1 MLIAR
6 IAAYVSVAQTSWL
19 KPALLSALL
28 LGVFSTAIAAQDRD
42 DADLQLWNDIDLTV
56 PINDR
61 FAFNATGTLWIGN
74 NISHV
79 DSARFST
86 GITYRASKA
95 ISVAPFVMAVSA
107 RNSAGRFR
115 YEYRAGVK
123 INYRFPIEA
132 VAISHRS
139 RFEHRSKPGRNS
151 WRYRP
156 LITIKR
162 KLPDAF
168 IKDSS
173 VYVTDE
179 AFYDSVSGRFSRNR
193 ISFGLEKKVNKKLAI
208 SFYYLYQG
216 DNISRPNSINVLGTN
231 WKISL

>member
-1 MLIAR
+1 MAPYL
-6 IAAYVSVAQTSWL
+6 SVAKRSWL
-19 KPALLSALL
+19 NAAALLPLL
-28 LGVFSTAIAAQDRD
+28 LAVLSASAIAQEYD
-42 DADLQLWNDIDLTV
+42 DTDLQSWNDIDLSV
-56 PINDR
+56 PLNDK
-61 FAFNATGTLWIGN
+61 FAFNAIGTLWLGK
-74 NISHV
+74 NISQA

-86 GITYRASKA
+86 GITYKASKA
-95 ISVAPFVMAVSA
+95 ISVAPFVMAVSV

-123 INYRFPIEA
+123 ISYRFPIEA

-139 RFEHRSKPGRNS
+139 QFEQRSKPGRNS

-162 KLPDAF
+162 KLPHAF

-193 ISFGLEKKVNKKLAI
+193 ISFGLEKKVNKRLAI

-216 DNISRPNSINVLGTN
+216 DNFSRPNSINVLGTN